1 MNYSFLFRPTDHIFE
16 DKTFTVA
23 TTCACCNRK
32 IWMKVGRQCRDCF
45 VTIHKK
51 CEEKYNTENICTH
64 EPIHPKPNSLA
75 SPSEDDLKSLVN
87 IEINNNIPII
97 TTDEIETVPLKLN
110 DELVVNRTTTA
121 NRLQTKAAAA
131 FSVLDST
138 ARRSFRAFGH
148 KSSNQIAIPS
158 LSTTSELSKSDESLN
173 NASPSPIKKS
183 PITNPPPPPVQ
194 TSSKL
199 VNAASSAYSKLR
211 EFKSKRSP
219 ATSESNPV
227 KKNRLPSD
235 AGRI

>member
-1 MNYSFLFRPTDHIFE
+1 
-16 DKTFTVA
+16 
-23 TTCACCNRK
+23 
-32 IWMKVGRQCRDCF
+32 MKVGRQCRDCL

-51 CEEKYNTENICTH
+51 CEDKYNTENICTH
-64 EPIHPKPNSLA
+64 EPIHLKLNPIA

-87 IEINNNIPII
+87 IEINNNIPVV
-97 TTDEIETVPLKLN
+97 TSDEIETVPVKLN

-148 KSSNQIAIPS
+148 KSSNQIATPP

-173 NASPSPIKKS
+173 NASPSSTKKS
-183 PITNPPPPPVQ
+183 PTTNPPPPPPPPPPVQ
-194 TSSKL
+194 SSSKL

-211 EFKSKRSP
+211 EFKSKRTP

-227 KKNRLPSD
+227 KKNRIPSD
-235 AGRI
+235 TGRILNDLFK